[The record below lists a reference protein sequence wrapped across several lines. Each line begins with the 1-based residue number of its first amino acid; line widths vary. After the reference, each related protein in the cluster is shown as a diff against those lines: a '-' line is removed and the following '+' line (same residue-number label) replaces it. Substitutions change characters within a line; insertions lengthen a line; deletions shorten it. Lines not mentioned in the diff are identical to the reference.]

1 MAPAHHLV
9 PPSPKAANAWD
20 DNPDTK
26 AVRHG
31 ARVREISPRIV
42 CVARGDCNCC
52 GRTKASRGLARRR
65 SQRATGATRPGPGG
79 HTGRAIP
86 PDAAQGASRALAH
99 HGHSLQS
106 GSGVTGPRTGQP
118 GAGAARGTAAPRAA
132 AARSRAPRRYPPPE
146 PQSHA
151 VAWVLVSGRCQQP
164 AAPRSRVRHA
174 PSAQAL
180 GHIPVGQTPAPGFRQ
195 GHANRRKLLSSQN
208 RYVFPATEVAPI
220 PGAALLR
227 FWFWF
232 WFEIWIFIQPPCSWT

>member
-42 CVARGDCNCC
+42 CVERGDCNCC

-106 GSGVTGPRTGQP
+106 GSGVTGPRAGQP
-118 GAGAARGTAAPRAA
+118 GAGAARGTAAPSCSTRPCATPMRPATRATVT
-132 AARSRAPRRYPPPE
+132 RCG
-146 PQSHA
+146 
-151 VAWVLVSGRCQQP
+151 VGLVSGRCQQP
-164 AAPRSRVRHA
+164 GALRSRVRHA
-174 PSAQAL
+174 PSFHPGLRGKPPASA
-180 GHIPVGQTPAPGFRQ
+180 VGRQSASWAVRPHPASV
-195 GHANRRKLLSSQN
+195 LL
-208 RYVFPATEVAPI
+208 
-220 PGAALLR
+220 
-227 FWFWF
+227 
-232 WFEIWIFIQPPCSWT
+232 CCC